1 MDKTNLLELD
11 NITMT
16 NINIKGPKYTKLGVS
31 ECKNCFLISN
41 YGSDK
46 SMENGEWVWLIIA
59 WLLSEMIWK
68 YVGMY

>member
-16 NINIKGPKYTKLGVS
+16 NIKIKGPKYTKLGVS

-46 SMENGEWVWLIIA
+46 SMENGE
-59 WLLSEMIWK
+59 
-68 YVGMY
+68 